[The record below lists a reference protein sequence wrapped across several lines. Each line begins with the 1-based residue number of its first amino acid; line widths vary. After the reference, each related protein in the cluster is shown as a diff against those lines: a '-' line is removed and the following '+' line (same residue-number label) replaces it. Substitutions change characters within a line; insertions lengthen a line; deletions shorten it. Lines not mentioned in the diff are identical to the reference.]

1 MRSDIMDGSKNSTP
15 SVGIARP
22 EKNSKTWA
30 KSLPKSAR
38 QSGKKTNQFHLSNQ
52 STTMKNLIGLLLAVL
67 FVSITGTITVQAIE
81 FHLKDRI
88 LEQSS
93 KSILP
98 HVEPGNFPYVIHRD
112 HLIPTAQ
119 KGPVYYVK
127 IGDTISLLKD
137 PQGYKIA
144 AERMGMETIKVVPDK
159 SGKYY
164 RTVSLDLNQSDED
177 LKKAIEVKVSE
188 IIVK

>member
-1 MRSDIMDGSKNSTP
+1 M
-15 SVGIARP
+15 
-22 EKNSKTWA
+22 
-30 KSLPKSAR
+30 
-38 QSGKKTNQFHLSNQ
+38 KKH
-52 STTMKNLIGLLLAVL
+52 LIGLLAVL

-88 LEQSS
+88 LEQPS

-98 HVEPGNFPYVIHRD
+98 HVETGNFPYVINPEY
-112 HLIPTAQ
+112 LKVNLQ
-119 KGPVYYVK
+119 KGPIYYVK

-137 PQGYKIA
+137 PQGYITA
-144 AERMGMETIKVVPDK
+144 ATRLGMDTIKVVPDK